1 MSIYRV
7 IDKLE
12 AYIKDGTALPFKYRV
27 LSEERLVEFIE
38 KMRSTL
44 PEEVGRAR
52 LIAKDKDRV
61 LREAQERA
69 QSIVT
74 EASTAHAAMID
85 EHEIVRQA
93 KRNAEIVLRD
103 AEEKAQ
109 RIAAGADAY
118 AAHVLAD
125 LDNRLTTALGSVKK
139 GVEALAN
146 GRATGKPST
155 NGTTAAPA
163 PLAEAAAKSKRVAF
177 DAQNAQTLR
186 ETAELASV
194 HVT

>member
-1 MSIYRV
+1 V

-12 AYIKDGTALPFKYRV
+12 AYIKDGTALPLKYRV

-38 KMRSTL
+38 KMRATL
-44 PEEVGRAR
+44 PEEVGRAK

-93 KRNAEIVLRD
+93 KRSAELLLRE

-125 LDNRLTTALGSVKK
+125 LDSRLSTALGSVKK
-139 GVEALAN
+139 GVEALAGARPSSN
-146 GRATGKPST
+146 GAL
-155 NGTTAAPA
+155 AA
-163 PLAEAAAKSKRVAF
+163 PLADAAAKSKRVAF
-177 DAQNAQTLR
+177 DAQHAQTLR
-186 ETAELASV
+186 ETAELESV
-194 HVT
+194 HSS